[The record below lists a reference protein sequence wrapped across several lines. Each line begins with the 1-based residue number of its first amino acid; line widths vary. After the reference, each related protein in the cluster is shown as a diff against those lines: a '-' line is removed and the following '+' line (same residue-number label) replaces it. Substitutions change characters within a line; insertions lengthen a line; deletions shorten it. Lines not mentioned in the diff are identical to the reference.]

1 MGWNGNV
8 EGGSGSVWHYKI
20 VWVPPCG
27 SDGAPVDGSG
37 NCIWGQFAIVMDQ
50 GTDGGVHFWLGH
62 GIPNGYGSYVNPN
75 SLPTPTP

>member
-1 MGWNGNV
+1 
-8 EGGSGSVWHYKI
+8 
-20 VWVPPCG
+20 
-27 SDGAPVDGSG
+27 
-37 NCIWGQFAIVMDQ
+37 MDQ